1 MSSLLLVLALQ
12 SAAAD
17 PGIVVTNKLDPAY
30 AECVAGGCA
39 PLRDAQVS
47 IAWAEQRF
55 RQGAYLEAK
64 RGLQAAVARNKGKA
78 ASDPKPV
85 AALYE
90 ATATVAIHEGDR
102 ALYRES
108 VGDRVRTLRDNLP
121 AGDPAVNAAKLALG
135 DMWVKLGDTL
145 AADGAFR
152 QTQRE
157 AEAQGDH
164 ATAISAAIRRAW
176 LATNANDKSRADAIL
191 DEAAAS
197 TGAQEASVQRAI
209 GVARLRLAARRG
221 DNAVVERLVGE
232 IAGGQGAEPALYQS
246 AAYPQSASA
255 VAADVNRRLGGLVE
269 PVRVESSEVK
279 GIKWADIGFWIRP
292 DGRTEDIE
300 VLRGS
305 RAIAWANEM
314 VGQIGS
320 RRYAGVPADA
330 AGQGV
335 YRIERYTLRASY
347 RTPIGSLIARRAGPE
362 RLEMA
367 VLSSPG
373 VRVIGTE

>member
-1 MSSLLLVLALQ
+1 MTSLLLVLALQ

-30 AECVAGGCA
+30 AECVAGGCT

-55 RQGAYLEAK
+55 RAGAYLQAK
-64 RGLQAAVARNKGKA
+64 RGLQAAISRNRDKA
-78 ASDPKPV
+78 ATDPKPV

-108 VGDRVRTLRDNLP
+108 VGDRVRTLRENLP
-121 AGDPAVNAAKLALG
+121 PNDPAVHAANLAVG
-135 DMWVKLGDTL
+135 DMWVKLSDTL
-145 AADGAFR
+145 AADGAYR
-152 QTQRE
+152 QAQRE
-157 AEAQGDH
+157 AEARGDT

-191 DEAAAS
+191 DEVAAS
-197 TGAQEASVQRAI
+197 EGAQEASVQRAL

-221 DNAVVERLVGE
+221 DEAAVARMVGE
-232 IAGGQGAEPALYQS
+232 ISGAQGSEPALYQS
-246 AAYPQSASA
+246 AAYPESASA
-255 VAADVNRRLGGLVE
+255 AAADIQRRLGALVE
-269 PVRVESSEVK
+269 PVRVESSELK

-292 DGRTEDIE
+292 DGRTEDVE

-305 RAIAWANEM
+305 RALGWTDGMIK
-314 VGQIGS
+314 QIGT
-320 RRYAGVPADA
+320 RRYAGVPSDA

-335 YRIERYTLRASY
+335 YRIERYTLRATY

-373 VRVIGTE
+373 VRVIGSE